1 MDYFPIAYRWT
12 GEVMKPLPRCTREAS
27 NRYTVGET
35 YLLIDD
41 KQRSAKTHRH
51 QFAWVNKA
59 WQNLPE
65 WAEREPWAVSPDSLR
80 KYALIRR
87 NFCTT
92 SQVVCDSH
100 AEALRWCAFMREQI
114 EEYVLVDVR
123 DNVVSIFRA
132 ESQKM
137 KAMGARRFQQS
148 KEAIFD
154 FIARHVIGVEPEN
167 LDTFAREVGFQRVA
181 APSIAPDQVT
191 ETEKEEA

>member
-1 MDYFPIAYRWT
+1 MDYFPIAFRWT
-12 GEVMKPLPRCTREAS
+12 GEAMRPLPRCAQEAA
-27 NRYTVGET
+27 NRFAVGET
-35 YLLIDD
+35 YLLVED
-41 KQRSAKTHRH
+41 KQRSSKTHRH

-59 WQNLPE
+59 WLNLPE
-65 WAEREPWAVSPDSLR
+65 WAGREPWAVSPDSLR

-87 NFCTT
+87 GFCTT

-100 AEALRWCAFMREQI
+100 AEALRWCAFMREQVD
-114 EEYVLVDVR
+114 EYVLVSISDT
-123 DNVVSIFRA
+123 VVTTFRA

-167 LDTFAREVGFQRVA
+167 LDTFAREVGFQRIA
-181 APSIAPDQVT
+181 SPPIAPEQDT
-191 ETEKEEA
+191 ETEKEKA